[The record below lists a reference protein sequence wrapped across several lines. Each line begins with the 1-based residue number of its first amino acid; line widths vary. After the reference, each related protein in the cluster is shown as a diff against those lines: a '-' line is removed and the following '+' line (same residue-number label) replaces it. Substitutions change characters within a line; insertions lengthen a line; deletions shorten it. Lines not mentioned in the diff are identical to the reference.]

1 MAMTENSDTKFS
13 LVIGGPFYR
22 LQQRLGL
29 LGQDLLPRGRA
40 AVLLVALA
48 WLPPAI
54 LAALQ
59 GVAVNPD
66 LELGGYFLDYSV
78 HARFVVA
85 IASLVLMEKVAEGR
99 IAMIIDQFLS
109 APLLTSDNREHFYAL
124 LRRADRWTSF
134 NAVEVILLVI
144 AFALS
149 LNAAMVY
156 LSTFG
161 HSWFGSLVDGNRTMS
176 WAGWWTLTVSLPLF
190 WFLVLRWLWRLIIW
204 SVLLR
209 GISKLKLRLVATHP
223 DQCGGIGFL
232 AMFPMTFSFLVFAIS
247 CVTAA
252 VVLQEVS
259 HAALSLEKVG
269 ALFAVWF
276 VLMLVTF
283 IGPLLVFAPLLM
295 RLKVQALLEYGK
307 LAMVHNTAFE
317 QRWIRAHGDS
327 EELGG
332 TLVGTHVGTL
342 VGTPDISSL
351 ADLGVGY
358 EAIKSM
364 NSMPVSFP
372 VLRQLFCAAGLP
384 WLVIPLTQVPLLEL
398 LSMVSQALL

>member
-1 MAMTENSDTKFS
+1 MAISEKSDTTFS

-29 LGQDLLPRGRA
+29 LGQDLLPHGWA
-40 AVLLVALA
+40 AVLFVALA

-66 LELGGYFLDYSV
+66 LELGGYFLDYSA
-78 HARFVVA
+78 HARFVIA
-85 IASLVLMEKVAEGR
+85 IASLVLMEKVAENR
-99 IAMIIDQFLS
+99 IAMMIDQFLG
-109 APLLTSDNREHFYAL
+109 AQLLTSESREHFNAL

-134 NAVEVILLVI
+134 SAVEFVLLVI

-149 LNAAMVY
+149 LNGAMVY
-156 LSTFG
+156 LSEFG
-161 HSWFGSLVDGNRTMS
+161 DSWFGSLVDGKKAIS
-176 WAGWWTLTVSLPLF
+176 WAGWWTLAVSLPLF
-190 WFLVLRWLWRLIIW
+190 WFLVLRWFWRFIVW

-223 DQCGGIGFL
+223 DRCGGIGFL
-232 AMFPMTFSFLVFAIS
+232 AMFPITFSFLVFAIS

-259 HAALSLEKVG
+259 HAALSLEKAG

-276 VLMLVTF
+276 VLMLGTF
-283 IGPLLVFAPLLM
+283 IGPLLVFAPPLI
-295 RLKVQALLEYGK
+295 RFKIQALLEYGK
-307 LAMVHNTAFE
+307 LATAHNIEFDR
-317 QRWIRAHGDS
+317 RWIRSPEDAEG
-327 EELGG
+327 L
-332 TLVGTHVGTL
+332 VGTL

-351 ADLGVGY
+351 SDLGACY

-364 NSMPVSFP
+364 SAIPVSFP
-372 VLRQLFCAAGLP
+372 VLRQLFFAAGLP
-384 WLVIPLTQVPLLEL
+384 WLVIPLTQIPLLEL

>member
-1 MAMTENSDTKFS
+1 MTENSDTKFS

-29 LGQDLLPRGRA
+29 LGQDLLPHWRTA
-40 AVLLVALA
+40 LLFVSLA

-54 LAALQ
+54 LSALQ

-78 HARFVVA
+78 YARFVIA
-85 IASLVLMEKVAEGR
+85 IASLVMMEKVAEGR
-99 IAMIIDQFLS
+99 IAMMIDQFLG
-109 APLLTSDNREHFYAL
+109 AQLLTSENRDRFYAL

-134 NAVEVILLVI
+134 SAVEIVLLVI
-144 AFALS
+144 AFVFS

-161 HSWFGSLVDGNRTMS
+161 NSWFGSLVDDKKAIS
-176 WAGWWTLTVSLPLF
+176 WAGWWTLAVSLPLF
-190 WFLVLRWLWRLIIW
+190 WFLLLRWLWRLIVW

-223 DQCGGIGFL
+223 DQSGGIGFL
-232 AMFPMTFSFLVFAIS
+232 AMFPMTFSFFVFAIS
-247 CVTAA
+247 CVTAS

-276 VLMLVTF
+276 VLMLAIF
-283 IGPLLVFAPLLM
+283 IGPLLVFSPLLM
-295 RLKVQALLEYGK
+295 RLKDKALLEYGK
-307 LAMVHNTAFE
+307 LATVHNTEFE
-317 QRWIRAHGDS
+317 QRWIRSS
-327 EELGG
+327 EGSAELI
-332 TLVGTHVGTL
+332 
-342 VGTPDISSL
+342 GTPDISSL
-351 ADLGVGY
+351 ADLGADY
-358 EAIKSM
+358 QAIRSM
-364 NSMPVSFP
+364 SAIPVSFP
-372 VLRQLFCAAGLP
+372 VLRSLFFAAGLP
-384 WLVIPLTQVPLLEL
+384 WLVIPLTQIPLLEL
-398 LSMVSQALL
+398 LSMVAQALL